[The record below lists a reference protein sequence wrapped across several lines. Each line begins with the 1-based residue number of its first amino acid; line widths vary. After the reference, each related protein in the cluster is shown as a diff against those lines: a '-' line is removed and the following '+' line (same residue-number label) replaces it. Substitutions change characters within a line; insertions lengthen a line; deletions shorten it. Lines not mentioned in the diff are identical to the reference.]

1 MGQACAGGDTSE
13 MVDSMRTSWGNI
25 KRESLGYK
33 AFQMAGSMS
42 AQELQEE
49 LKQLSCISD
58 LETR

>member
-25 KRESLGYK
+25 KRESLGFD
-33 AFQMAGSMS
+33 AFKIAGSMS
-42 AQELQEE
+42 AQELQEQ
-49 LKQLSCISD
+49 LKQLSCVSD